1 MSRLLV
7 FAISC
12 AAACAYA
19 PGSFVGRSGSFPG
32 ARATIGCLDVAV
44 TPVRGP
50 TQLGPVVQYT
60 VGNRCDE
67 VALIDFS
74 AVRVCPASG
83 VDLGPPMAPYDPK
96 RELRPLRMEARTV
109 ITEQIEYRQA
119 APSAG
124 QAFCVDVARL
134 NGPAMQDR
142 WLCQEPGPATTAV
155 SSSNGTGGSS

>member
-7 FAISC
+7 FAISF

-32 ARATIGCLDVAV
+32 ARAIVGCLDVAV
-44 TPVRGP
+44 TPVSGP
-50 TQLGPVVQYT
+50 TQRGPVVQYT

-67 VALIDFS
+67 VAVVDFS

-109 ITEQIEYRQA
+109 ITEQIEYRPA

-124 QAFCVDVARL
+124 PALCVDVARL
-134 NGPAMQDR
+134 NGPSRQDR
-142 WLCQEPGPATTAV
+142 WLCQEPLPAPTAV
-155 SSSNGTGGSS
+155 SSPDGTGGSS